1 MTSTFDSDVAINAI
15 LYVAERV
22 GSKKDMHK
30 IFKTL
35 YFADKYH
42 LSRYGRTITGDD
54 YIAMEHGPVPS
65 RIDDIFKAV
74 RGDSYFSA
82 GELSKYFHFV
92 NRFIIE
98 PDIKSDVDYLSE
110 SDTECLD
117 EAIFLCKDK
126 SFQELCD
133 MSHDY
138 AWNVTKKN
146 TRMRLGDILRECG
159 DSEDYIEYVNDNIR
173 FEKNFCNATPSQTC

>member
-1 MTSTFDSDVAINAI
+1 MTSIFDKDVAINAI
-15 LYVAERV
+15 LYVAERI

-42 LSRYGRTITGDD
+42 LSKYGRTITGDN

-65 RIDDIFKAV
+65 KIDDIFKAV

-98 PDIKSDVDYLSE
+98 PDMSADMDYLSE
-110 SDTECLD
+110 SDVECLD
-117 EAIFLCKDK
+117 DAINLCKDK
-126 SFQELCD
+126 SFSELVD
-133 MSHDY
+133 ISHDY
-138 AWNVTKKN
+138 AWNETQKN
-146 TRMRLGDILRECG
+146 RQISVGNILRECG
-159 DSEDYIEYVNDNIR
+159 ESEDYIDYINSNIR
-173 FEKNFCNATPSQTC
+173 FEKDFCHASAY